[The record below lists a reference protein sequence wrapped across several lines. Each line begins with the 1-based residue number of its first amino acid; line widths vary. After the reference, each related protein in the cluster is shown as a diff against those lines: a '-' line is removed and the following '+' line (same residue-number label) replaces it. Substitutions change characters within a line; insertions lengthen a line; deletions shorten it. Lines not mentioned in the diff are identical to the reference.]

1 MMTSS
6 CGFKMALTF
15 NGTIFLIWGRPF
27 LESNLY
33 NIQTVYNT
41 WGFGEKNFLPKK
53 KSDVSSHV
61 TYGCGSLK
69 KKCSEYVDKHLNQVS
84 CFFHNLKCFS
94 FNFHTSR

>member
-6 CGFKMALTF
+6 CGLKMAVTF

-41 WGFGEKNFLPKK
+41 LGFGKKNFLPKK
-53 KSDVSSHV
+53 NSDVSSHV
-61 TYGCGSLK
+61 TYGRGSLK
-69 KKCSEYVDKHLNQVS
+69 KKCLEYVDKHLNQV
-84 CFFHNLKCFS
+84 
-94 FNFHTSR
+94 